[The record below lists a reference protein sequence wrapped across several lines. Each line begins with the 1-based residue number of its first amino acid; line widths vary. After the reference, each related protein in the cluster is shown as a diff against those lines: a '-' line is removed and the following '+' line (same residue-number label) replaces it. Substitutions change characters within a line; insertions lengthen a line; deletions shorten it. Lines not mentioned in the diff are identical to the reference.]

1 MAGVRFSI
9 SVFLAIV
16 LTMSS
21 GIPSTAIDVSGE
33 EDLARPGV
41 GDPRVSYYREI
52 PSVWPS
58 FLRTGLQRDCWS
70 KSESECRFDNS
81 DGGHGFIVAPPCAEL
96 SQNFCIESLYVI
108 DELGGRHVAAP
119 IQRYRPNGEDFNRPF
134 TVPAGGGK
142 LTSREP
148 WLWAFEDSYRDKRKY
163 LVNLFTMVRW
173 NKSDRA
179 VELVGIEFAVAPM
192 SRGAEPESVEQSL
205 PAGIRV
211 GLNLRLDWQ
220 VGGFLMGRISEP
232 VIKQNIIRSG
242 SLRSVT
248 IEAAPE
254 EVAKITG
261 TKSTMPWAYD
271 MMHFPRFAKESA
283 LIGDTANKVER
294 VFRAYSRRTPVFAC
308 AGPNSGFY
316 GTGTTNAAI
325 YDVDPPN
332 MKNGFLSYSV
342 GGVHYLPD
350 GTSLNQ
356 GKYVMTLRSDVARCI
371 YGLGKV
377 PIYASVSVTNAKGSR
392 EYATTTVGEKSGWL
406 KLSAYGF
413 SFSKKDIAVSI
424 SSKKRTIRCRAISN
438 SGEIIKVSGA
448 KPYCP
453 AGYKRHKA

>member
-1 MAGVRFSI
+1 
-9 SVFLAIV
+9 
-16 LTMSS
+16 
-21 GIPSTAIDVSGE
+21 
-33 EDLARPGV
+33 
-41 GDPRVSYYREI
+41 
-52 PSVWPS
+52 
-58 FLRTGLQRDCWS
+58 
-70 KSESECRFDNS
+70 
-81 DGGHGFIVAPPCAEL
+81 
-96 SQNFCIESLYVI
+96 
-108 DELGGRHVAAP
+108 
-119 IQRYRPNGEDFNRPF
+119 
-134 TVPAGGGK
+134 
-142 LTSREP
+142 
-148 WLWAFEDSYRDKRKY
+148 
-163 LVNLFTMVRW
+163 
-173 NKSDRA
+173 
-179 VELVGIEFAVAPM
+179 M